1 MTLGVQSY
9 PELYTTLLGWQLYD
23 EIWDLLSQT
32 GLAFLPFIGIVLR
45 NITHPY
51 TSQETKDAGSTSLRR
66 MEVDFISALLFIF
79 FAVSPA
85 LTLDPSVFILHAP
98 SVKPTANPVLIIP
111 AIRVQLMIKLL
122 LYQRAIFVYRSGGTR

>member
-1 MTLGVQSY
+1 M
-9 PELYTTLLGWQLYD
+9 YD
-23 EIWDLLSQT
+23 EIWDFLSQT

-66 MEVDFISALLFIF
+66 MEVDFISALVFIF

-85 LTLDPSVFILHAP
+85 MTLDPVSTYITRLCA
-98 SVKPTANPVLIIP
+98 KPMENPVRIIRVIP
-111 AIRVQLMIKLL
+111 ARLMIKRLPCR
-122 LYQRAIFVYRSGGTR
+122 QAIFVCRSGGMR